1 MSRRAW
7 FIVLAAVGVA
17 FLILVGVLSNQNQPT
32 KAEAANSLCSSLL
45 GLQSSVKQLTS
56 LPSTAT
62 KSDYQADVTA
72 VQDSWS
78 QVKSDAQAVQN
89 APTGDL
95 DSAWDNFSSTLKNVP
110 NDASVSDAVNDITQS
125 AQQLV
130 SAAEST
136 ASQVNCTTGSTTTT
150 S

>member
-1 MSRRAW
+1 
-7 FIVLAAVGVA
+7 
-17 FLILVGVLSNQNQPT
+17 
-32 KAEAANSLCSSLL
+32 
-45 GLQSSVKQLTS
+45 
-56 LPSTAT
+56 
-62 KSDYQADVTA
+62 
-72 VQDSWS
+72 
-78 QVKSDAQAVQN
+78 VQN

-130 SAAEST
+130 SAAQST
-136 ASQVNCTTGSTTTT
+136 ASQVNCTSSSTTTT